1 MAVGDVEFTVNSI
14 STAKNVGGEYGA
26 DAQGTYLLV
35 NTTVKNI
42 RNEAIT
48 TDSSFFKLLV
58 GEKTY
63 EADSTAG
70 IYANPNTGFFLEQV
84 NPDLAATGVIVF
96 DVSDEVISNPNLL
109 LQVQSGFFGTE
120 TGTII
125 ENAPVLETFTFI

>member
-42 RNEAIT
+42 GNEAIT

-96 DVSDEVISNPNLL
+96 DVSYEVISNPNLL
-109 LQVQSGFFGTE
+109 LQVQSGFFGMKR
-120 TGTII
+120 GI
-125 ENAPVLETFTFI
+125 

>member
-120 TGTII
+120 TGTIRKC
-125 ENAPVLETFTFI
+125 PCV